1 MQASEIKA
9 NLNKQVSF
17 RGSTY
22 ILTGAIFRKS
32 DKYYYQAELTDVK
45 QNKSIV
51 IARLEDV
58 EVEND

>member
-1 MQASEIKA
+1 MKAEEIKL

-22 ILTGAIFRKS
+22 ILSGAILRKN
-32 DKYYYQAELTDVK
+32 DKGYYYRAELTDCK
-45 QNKSIV
+45 QNNSIV

-58 EVEND
+58 EVI